1 MNAANLLAD
10 SRPLIGDGRPK
21 STGGGVRPH
30 INPATGKPQADV
42 LVCGAAEIDRA
53 VEAAIVGQRAWM
65 AMGPEKRRDALFR
78 LADLIEAEA
87 EQFKTLAALETGTPV
102 A

>member
-1 MNAANLLAD
+1 MSVALLRNNRPVIGEARPDAASL
-10 SRPLIGDGRPK
+10 
-21 STGGGVRPH
+21 GVKPH

-53 VEAAIVGQRAWM
+53 VKAAIVGQRAWM